1 MATYPTTGQDP
12 WGSDLKDYIDDT
24 DADTL
29 AAAETAI
36 ADALVSLTALE
47 SPGTAGTPLA
57 DKGRGAVTSGTS
69 ETFLAT
75 FKVEENTVAVGDVF
89 ELFAILQSSSTGTLT
104 PRVRVGTAGT
114 IAGDTLV
121 NVSGVSAAGTANS
134 FVVVRAYVYVVA
146 LGATSTMAAALNG
159 TTTAA
164 SFTNTAG
171 AESLGNVPTTA
182 DLYITFAGTASAGTY
197 TVRSLVCKKI

>member
-1 MATYPTTGQDP
+1 MATWPTVGQDP
-12 WGSDLKDYIDDT
+12 WDADLKAYIDDT
-24 DADTL
+24 DADVL
-29 AAAETAI
+29 AAAEASI

-47 SPGTAGTPLA
+47 SPGTGGVPLA

-75 FKVEENTVAVGDVF
+75 FKVEDNTVAVGDVF

-104 PRVRVGTAGT
+104 PRIRVGTAGT
-114 IAGDTLV
+114 IADALV

-134 FVVVRAYVYVVA
+134 FVVVRAYVYVVQ
-146 LGATSTMAAALNG
+146 LGATATMAAALNG

-164 SFTNTAG
+164 SFTNTAA
-171 AESLGNVPTTA
+171 AESVGNVPTSA
-182 DLYITFAGTASAGTY
+182 DFYITFAGTASTGTY
-197 TVRSLVCKKI
+197 TVRALTCKKI